1 MNIALKH
8 LLVVLCCLNLVFSN
22 SLLAQKQDFLSDK
35 KVMNG
40 FIQIAYDNSS
50 DSVYIGIKKSQVG
63 QKMLFQSSLPHGVGS
78 NDIGLDRGQLG
89 MTRLVRF
96 ERFGNK
102 LMLKQLNTEYRAN
115 SDNQLERESIDQA
128 FADSIIAGFKL
139 ESENDEFIYLNYT
152 DFLLSDIHDVS
163 GRLSQTGQGAYNLD
177 SNRSGIYLPKVKSF
191 EKNTELEAVV
201 TFSGSPK
208 GAYIKDVTPDPKS
221 VSVHL
226 HHSFIA
232 LPDDEYK
239 PRAFHPFSGF
249 WKHSYMDYAVP
260 IEDDMEQAYI
270 PRHRL
275 TKKTPGA
282 AKSEAI
288 TPIVYYLDPGI
299 PEPVMTALKEGALW
313 WNQAFE
319 AAGFVDAF
327 QVKVLPADADPMD
340 VRYNVIQWVHR
351 ATRGWSYGSS
361 VIDPR
366 TGEIIK
372 GHVTLGSLRV
382 RQDYLIAL
390 GMTSPLNSENAD
402 TSKQKELALDR
413 IRQLSAHEVGHTLG
427 IAHNFAASEIN
438 RASVMD
444 YPHPLFSL
452 GENGI
457 EMKEAYDKGIGEWDK
472 YVVSYGYA
480 EFDGDESQALAALI
494 QQAKEAGHRY
504 KSDPDARIAK
514 RASADGH
521 LWDNGDNAIAEYE
534 RMISI
539 REKALANFGMNSLPF
554 DAPISD
560 LEERLVPIYYS
571 HRFQLDALVKQ
582 ISGLH
587 YQYDVKTLTNANQQS
602 FVKPVSGEN
611 QRQAMALM
619 LESLHPDFLSI
630 PSSIVRLIPPKAYG
644 SSRNRESMQS
654 RMGIAFDPITAAESV
669 AGYTSTILLDPNR
682 LNRLAF
688 QHSQDTTIPSVKEL
702 LEALFEYT
710 IMLDEHSLLSERIK
724 QVILTVYFDVLDDE
738 SLAPEVKSEMQA
750 QLLVFERWLE
760 KHKKKANNEV
770 TLRDLATYWKT
781 RQWPARFPI
790 KPMPPGSPI

>member
-1 MNIALKH
+1 MLKSFTK
-8 LLVVLCCLNLVFSN
+8 LFCLFYV
-22 SLLAQKQDFLSDK
+22 SLFFIQTVNAQTNDFLVNK
-35 KVMNG
+35 QIKNG
-40 FIQIAYDNSS
+40 LVQIAYDASN
-50 DSVYIGIKKSQVG
+50 DKVFLGLNKSQLG
-63 QKMLFQSSLPHGVGS
+63 QQMLFQSSLPHGVGS

-89 MTRLVRF
+89 MTRLVSF

-102 LMLKQLNTEYRAN
+102 IMLNQLNTDYRAN

-128 FADSIIAGFKL
+128 FADSIIAGFTV
-139 ESENDEFIYLNYT
+139 EHENDELVYIDYT
-152 DFLLSDIHDVS
+152 DYLLSDIHDVS
-163 GRLSQTGQGAYNLD
+163 GRLSRTGQGGYSLD
-177 SNRSGIYLPKVKSF
+177 TSRSAVYLPRVKSF
-191 EKNTELEAVV
+191 DKNTELEAVV

-208 GAYIKDVTPDPKS
+208 GAYIRDVTPDPKS
-221 VSVHL
+221 VTVHL
-226 HHSFIA
+226 HHSFIE
-232 LPDDEYK
+232 LPDDSYQ

-275 TKKTPGA
+275 IKKVPGA

-288 TPIVYYLDPGI
+288 EPIIYYLDPGI
-299 PEPVMTALKEGALW
+299 PEPVMTALKDGAKW

-319 AAGFVDAF
+319 AAGFINAF
-327 QVKVLPADADPMD
+327 QVKVLPPDADPMD

-390 GMTSPLNSENAD
+390 GMTSPLNSKDAD
-402 TSKQKELALDR
+402 TTKQQALALDR

-452 GENGI
+452 GESGI
-457 EMKEAYDKGIGEWDK
+457 EMTNAYDKGIGTWDK

-480 EFDGDESQALAALI
+480 EFDGDEATALNALV
-494 QQAKEAGHRY
+494 QNAKQDGHRY

-521 LWDNGDNAIAEYE
+521 LWDNGKNAIEEFE
-534 RMISI
+534 RMVTL
-539 REKALANFGMNSLPF
+539 REKALSSFGLNSLPF

-582 ISGLH
+582 VSGLH
-587 YQYDVKTLTNANQQS
+587 YQYDVKTSANSNQQR
-602 FVKPVSGEN
+602 FVTPVSADQ

-619 LESLHPDFLSI
+619 LESLSSDFLAVPDAISQ
-630 PSSIVRLIPPKAYG
+630 LIPPKAYG
-644 SSRNRESMQS
+644 SSRNRESMKS

-669 AGYTSTILLDPNR
+669 AGYTTTILLDPNR
-682 LNRLAF
+682 LNRLAY
-688 QHSQDTTIPSVKEL
+688 QHSQDKNIPSVSEL
-702 LEALFEYT
+702 VEALFEYT
-710 IMLDEHSLLSERIK
+710 IMLKEHTALSRRIK
-724 QVILTVYFDVLDDE
+724 DVILTVYFDILSDDN
-738 SLAPEVKSEMQA
+738 LAPEVKQSMQA
-750 QLLVFERWLE
+750 QLLAYEKWLE
-760 KHKKKANNEV
+760 KHKKQDANEV
-770 TLRDLATYWKT
+770 TLRHLATYWQTGK
-781 RQWPARFPI
+781 WHARFAI